1 MTILY
6 ENDKYYVS
14 MSEANAEFNYYV
26 INKGT
31 ERTELETN
39 VLPQAIMACEEFTSF
54 LEAVTNKTEADSM
67 ADIIP
72 FEDILKH

>member
-6 ENDKYYVS
+6 ENNKYYVS
-14 MSEANAEFNYYV
+14 MAEAGAEFNYYV
-26 INKGT
+26 INRDTG
-31 ERTELETN
+31 RTELETN

-54 LEAVTNKTEADSM
+54 LEAVANKTEADSM

-72 FEDILKH
+72 FEDVLKH